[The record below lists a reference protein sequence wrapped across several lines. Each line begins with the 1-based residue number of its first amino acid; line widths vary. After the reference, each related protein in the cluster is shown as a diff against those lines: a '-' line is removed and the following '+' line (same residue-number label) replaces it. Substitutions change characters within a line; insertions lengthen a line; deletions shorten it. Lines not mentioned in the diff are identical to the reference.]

1 MKRIPIL
8 ILGCVVLSPM
18 ARSAGAHTLPN
29 GAEFPAL
36 LRKADFIFRGVVTSV
51 EYKSSRPAGPRGPSL
66 PHTFVTFAIEKV
78 YLPRPTSQPATG
90 DTAPRTITLRF
101 LGGAEDGG
109 RRILDVEGPLFDVG
123 DRDVLL
129 VQGNTR
135 MGCPLTDCALGRF
148 RIIDG
153 LVYSDDGNEVDLA
166 SDRDLAFGPP
176 HRLREVD
183 ANMVG
188 GHLMEQLV
196 EDPVDESR
204 EGGSDAGNVAPGPQM
219 TDGEFDRFLSE
230 VLVATLGDRELERPR
245 RMVSADIAADFVVID
260 RPQTSPD
267 ARLDLAALK
276 PAPPSTDQERNELQQ
291 YLNNG
296 GDPRVPR

>member
-1 MKRIPIL
+1 
-8 ILGCVVLSPM
+8 
-18 ARSAGAHTLPN
+18 
-29 GAEFPAL
+29 
-36 LRKADFIFRGVVTSV
+36 
-51 EYKSSRPAGPRGPSL
+51 
-66 PHTFVTFAIEKV
+66 
-78 YLPRPTSQPATG
+78 
-90 DTAPRTITLRF
+90 
-101 LGGAEDGG
+101 
-109 RRILDVEGPLFDVG
+109 
-123 DRDVLL
+123 
-129 VQGNTR
+129 
-135 MGCPLTDCALGRF
+135 
-148 RIIDG
+148 
-153 LVYSDDGNEVDLA
+153 
-166 SDRDLAFGPP
+166 
-176 HRLREVD
+176 
-183 ANMVG
+183 
-188 GHLMEQLV
+188 MEQLV